1 VRVRAG
7 IRKAHVDVVVARA
20 DLARPA
26 RRRAI
31 RAQLVAEAR
40 KLGNVIG
47 VERFVADPSDGPLR
61 DPAYVGDTD
70 LDEHAIVRAIA
81 WIDPFSARRH

>member
-7 IRKAHVDVVVARA
+7 VRKAHVDVVVPRA
-20 DLARPA
+20 DLARPG

-31 RAQLVAEAR
+31 RARLVAEAQ
-40 KLGNVIG
+40 KLGTVIG
-47 VERFVADPSDGPLR
+47 IEGFVADPPDGPFR
-61 DPAYVGDTD
+61 DAAYVGDTD
-70 LDEHAIVRAIA
+70 LDENAIVRAIA